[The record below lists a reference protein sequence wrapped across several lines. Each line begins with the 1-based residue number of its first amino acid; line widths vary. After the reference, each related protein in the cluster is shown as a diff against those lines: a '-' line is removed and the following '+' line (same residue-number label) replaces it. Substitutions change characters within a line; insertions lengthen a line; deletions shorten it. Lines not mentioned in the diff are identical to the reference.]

1 MRTPSNRLQ
10 PALGLAAAL
19 ATLAALHATPSI
31 AAPVNYEMDLR
42 TASGLGAGSGMAGGI
57 GSALGMLFGG
67 QGASVMRTLDL
78 RLVNPAD
85 IPEGYSAAHT
95 VPAAMHIGPALPLTG
110 ERRTPGESG
119 RSEETPPD
127 GRVLI
132 YWGCSA
138 TVSKGQPEVIDFKT
152 LGARVSPEVMAL
164 AQRGRM
170 SGGKSGAKDGAARA
184 SLPPRTLGWPWGDK
198 DFRGI
203 PDNASAVGE
212 HVVKASFM
220 PQEIRFTLD
229 KELDFLEPINL
240 KTTAANTR
248 ATIPLTWDALTRARG
263 YDLSAA
269 GANGEK
275 ELVLWL
281 ATKGKSPMLP
291 GRQHECTIPAGIF
304 AKTQMTMVSAEAY
317 GPVQGFAY
325 PPQKPGEKKPLVW
338 TARVRV
344 NAFDGLLV
352 GMQEAATDAATGA
365 AVDSVA
371 PAGAGSLLKGL
382 FGR

>member
-1 MRTPSNRLQ
+1 MRTLPNRLQ
-10 PALGLAAAL
+10 PALGLAAI
-19 ATLAALHATPSI
+19 LAALHATTAM
-31 AAPVNYEMDLR
+31 AAPVNYAMNLR
-42 TASGLGAGSGMAGGI
+42 TASGMGAGGGV

-67 QGASVMRTLDL
+67 QGASVTRTMDL
-78 RLVNPAD
+78 RLANPAD
-85 IPEGYSAAHT
+85 IPEDYSAAHT
-95 VPAAMHIGPALPLTG
+95 VPAAMHIGPALPLKG
-110 ERRTPGESG
+110 ERRTSGEGG
-119 RSEETPPD
+119 RSEETQPD

-132 YWGCSA
+132 YWGCAA
-138 TVSKGQPEVIDFKT
+138 TVPKGQPEIIDFKA

-170 SGGKSGAKDGAARA
+170 SGGKNGSKDGAVRS
-184 SLPPRTLGWPWGDK
+184 SLPPRTLGWPWGDN
-198 DFRGI
+198 DFKSI

-212 HVVKASFM
+212 HVIKASFM

-240 KTTAANTR
+240 KTAAANTH
-248 ATIPLTWDALTRARG
+248 AAIPLTWDALTRARG
-263 YDLSAA
+263 YDLNAV

-275 ELVLWL
+275 EIVLWM
-281 ATKGKSPMLP
+281 AVKGKSPMLP

-304 AKTQMTMVSAEAY
+304 AKSQMTMVSAEAH
-317 GPVQGFAY
+317 GPVQGFAF

-344 NAFDGLLV
+344 NAFDSLLV
-352 GMQEAATDAATGA
+352 GMQEAAAGAASDAA
-365 AVDSVA
+365 VESVA

>member
-1 MRTPSNRLQ
+1 MRNLPNRLQ
-10 PALGLAAAL
+10 PALGLAAI
-19 ATLAALHATPSI
+19 LAALHATSAL
-31 AAPVNYEMDLR
+31 AAPVNYEMNLR
-42 TASGLGAGSGMAGGI
+42 TASGMGAGGGV

-67 QGASVMRTLDL
+67 QGASVTRTMDL
-78 RLVNPAD
+78 RLANPDD
-85 IPEGYSAAHT
+85 IPDGYNAVHT
-95 VPAAMHIGPALPLTG
+95 VPETMRIGPALPLKG
-110 ERRTPGESG
+110 ERRSSGESG

-132 YWGCSA
+132 YWGCAA
-138 TVSKGQPEVIDFKT
+138 TVPKGQPEIIDFKA
-152 LGARVSPEVMAL
+152 LGARVAPEVMAL

-170 SGGKSGAKDGAARA
+170 AGGKGGSKEART
-184 SLPPRTLGWPWGDK
+184 SLPPRTLSWPWGDN

-212 HVVKASFM
+212 HLVKASFM

-263 YDLSAA
+263 YDLSAV

-275 ELVLWL
+275 EMVLWL
-281 ATKGKSPMLP
+281 AVKGKSPMLP
-291 GRQHECTIPAGIF
+291 GRQHECTIPPGIF
-304 AKTQMTMVSAEAY
+304 AKSQMAMVSAEAH
-317 GPVQGFAY
+317 GPAQGFTF
-325 PPQKPGEKKPLVW
+325 PPQKPGEKKPLIW
-338 TARVRV
+338 TARVRI
-344 NAFDGLLV
+344 NAFDSLLV
-352 GMQEAATDAATGA
+352 GMQEAAAGA
-365 AVDSVA
+365 AGDTAVESVV